1 MKPVNPKGNQP
12 WIFIGKTDA
21 GDEAPILWPPD
32 AKSRLIGKDLDAG
45 KDWRQKEKGTTENEM
60 GGWHHW
66 LNGHEFEQA
75 LGDGEGQ
82 GSLVCCSPWGHKE
95 SDMTERLC
103 NNNTL
108 HSSYRFV
115 LLSSSIDCCLLQSRD
130 WAVFLF
136 VFTRHSKTNTTLQI
150 LNKYCMNECVNV

>member
-21 GDEAPILWPPD
+21 GDEAPTLWPPD

-82 GSLVCCSPWGHKE
+82 GSLVCWSPWGHKE

-103 NNNTL
+103 NNTL

-136 VFTRHSKTNTTLQI
+136 VFTRRSKTNMTLQI